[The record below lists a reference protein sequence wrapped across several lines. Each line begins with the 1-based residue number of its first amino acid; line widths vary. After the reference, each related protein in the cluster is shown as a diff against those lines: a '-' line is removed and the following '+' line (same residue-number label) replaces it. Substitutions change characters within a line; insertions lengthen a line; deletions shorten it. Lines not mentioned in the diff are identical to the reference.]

1 MTVTKNEFGQMNMFA
16 KEPSMYMTKEDLER
30 YGIEPYAEKAEKMN
44 GRWAML
50 GIVAGAISYALTG
63 NLFFGIVRHLTM
75 TSIIFTITS
84 VAFLVLLAH
93 SINQLFE
100 TY

>member
-16 KEPSMYMTKEDLER
+16 KEPSMYMTKEDLDR

-50 GIVAGAISYALTG
+50 GIVAGFISYAFTG
-63 NLFFGIVRHLTM
+63 HLFFGV
-75 TSIIFTITS
+75 
-84 VAFLVLLAH
+84 V
-93 SINQLFE
+93 
-100 TY
+100 